1 MPFNTHIYYDFIYPT
16 PVITGISQPK
26 VYFRANGELHVITNQ
41 TNTIGGSTKMVQSY
55 QNKTAQP
62 NNNVNQIPT
71 VKGKRNGKLVKGILL
86 GAVVG
91 GAVAMMDKNTRKKIT
106 NGTNSMKD
114 STMDMVSKV
123 KDNPSGVMNDWQ
135 DRIKSASSVLKEA
148 INDAQKLYEKVNGD
162 VIDQVNQVKE
172 DSTEI
177 IATTKEAAEDLKDIG
192 SKVKEAGEE
201 VTSES
206 SQTSSVSTSTS
217 SSGNDNIHSTN
228 KPSNVPGQVGS

>member
-1 MPFNTHIYYDFIYPT
+1 
-16 PVITGISQPK
+16 
-26 VYFRANGELHVITNQ
+26 
-41 TNTIGGSTKMVQSY
+41 MVQSY
-55 QNKTAQP
+55 QNKTGQP
-62 NNNVNQIPT
+62 NSNVNQVPT
-71 VKGKRNGKLVKGILL
+71 VKDKRSGKLVKGILL

-123 KDNPSGVMNDWQ
+123 KENPSGVMNDWQ
-135 DRIKSASSVLKEA
+135 DRIKSASSVLKDA
-148 INDAQKLYEKVNGD
+148 INDAQKLYEKVNGE

-172 DSTEI
+172 DSTDI

-201 VTSES
+201 VTSDS
-206 SQTSSVSTSTS
+206 TQTSSVSS
-217 SSGNDNIHSTN
+217 SDGNVHSTN
-228 KPSNVPGQVGS
+228 KPSSVPGQIGS